1 MVDIKHDGPSNSAGI
16 TIMSCLIHIP
26 FVNQGSAIYCSRAL
40 RKVCQV
46 FHQWKLHKTFYEPPQ
61 KKNTTNDK
69 KKKKIQHNVKG
80 MAKFFISILL
90 IKNVHNVS
98 QTNLIRV
105 DVTSFCTFKNR
116 PNIKISVATKCVG
129 FSRI

>member
-69 KKKKIQHNVKG
+69 KKKNSTQCKG
-80 MAKFFISILL
+80 DGQILYFNTL